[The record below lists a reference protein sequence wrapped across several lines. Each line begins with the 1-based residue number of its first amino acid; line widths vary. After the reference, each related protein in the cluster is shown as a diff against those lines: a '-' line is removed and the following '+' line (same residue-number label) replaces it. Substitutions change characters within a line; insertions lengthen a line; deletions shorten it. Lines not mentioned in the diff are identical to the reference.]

1 VVRSQGVQDNEAGL
15 LTRIIFWLTKHRI
28 GRVPLGL
35 RVRDLTQFESS
46 PHFDERDKLVL
57 RLASEMTRTPATVT
71 DELYA
76 ALRNQFS
83 ERELVELSATI
94 SWENY
99 RARFNRTFAIVAEGF
114 SEGQFCPLPE
124 HVPQP

>member
-1 VVRSQGVQDNEAGL
+1 
-15 LTRIIFWLTKHRI
+15 
-28 GRVPLGL
+28 
-35 RVRDLTQFESS
+35 
-46 PHFDERDKLVL
+46 
-57 RLASEMTRTPATVT
+57 MTRTPSTVT

-99 RARFNRTFAIVAEGF
+99 RARFNRTFAIFAEGF